1 MHSKHILVSLG
12 DEKVK
17 QIGEVIGSDTCNKI
31 LDLLIEKEMTITEIS
46 EKLKIPI
53 STTCYNIK
61 KLVKTGLI
69 EKTGHWWSV
78 KGRKIDSYKI
88 SNKKIVISPKES
100 IGKTFAWILG
110 LTGLVSLTIRE
121 FMKPTFEKV
130 APDIMRSVQNDFVVE
145 EVATFAG
152 EVAVSQAG
160 FWSSINPWAW
170 FLFGA
175 WFSILLFIIITIYN
189 DKKNRSIL

>member
-12 DEKVK
+12 DDKVK
-17 QIGEVIGSDTCNKI
+17 QIGEVIGSKTCNKI
-31 LDLLIEKEMTITEIS
+31 LDLLIEKEMTITDIS
-46 EKLKIPI
+46 EKLKIPVN
-53 STTCYNIK
+53 TTCYNIK

-78 KGRKIDSYKI
+78 KGRRMDSYRV

-110 LTGLVSLTIRE
+110 LTGLAALTVRE
-121 FMKPTFEKV
+121 FTKPALEKV
-130 APDIMRSVQNDFVVE
+130 APDMLRSVPKSFAVE
-145 EVATFAG
+145 EAATFAG
-152 EVAVSQAG
+152 EAVVAQVG
-160 FWSSINPWAW
+160 FWSSVNPWAW

-175 WFSILLFIIITIYN
+175 WFAVLLFIISTIYN
-189 DKKNRSIL
+189 DKKNRGTL